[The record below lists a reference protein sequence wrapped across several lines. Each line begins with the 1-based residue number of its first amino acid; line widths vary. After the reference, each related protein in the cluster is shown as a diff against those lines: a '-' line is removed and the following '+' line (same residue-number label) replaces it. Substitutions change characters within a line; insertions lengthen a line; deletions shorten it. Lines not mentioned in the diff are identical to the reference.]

1 MTRLTPIRSARSPF
15 LTGSAMRRSIAAG
28 LAFVALAGLPAAA
41 SLDQAD
47 PSVATATRHSDGSTL
62 TDRIWESARRGDQ
75 SALLELIGSP
85 AFENPALDPHV
96 RASLELFGT
105 NFQKRETS
113 RQEQMDEANTEL
125 DDHLAAYDADRS
137 PIALSKA
144 LSSVVALQLLSPHDA
159 ALLADK
165 RVDKLI
171 SEAKRAAEEA
181 ERKGDWL
188 VASELYYRLET
199 IFDPSGAYKDDV
211 ERLTDRLTMIRMYAP
226 ERLWELRNKRRIDE
240 GLEALPAYNPYGD
253 DYHVKLR
260 GVTSTAVR
268 TAIQR
273 AAQQH
278 VGRETRDNPD
288 GITMNTLLLGGL
300 EAVRT
305 MATTTDLDRAFPSIG
320 KPAARNAFLA
330 RVDERIQTVNGWT
343 REASAFDLRR
353 VVDGVLS
360 DANETLGIMP
370 EAILHEFGNGAM
382 GELDVYSAVIWPDEL
397 ARFRRS
403 TDGEFTGV
411 GIQIQLDEL
420 QNIKVVTPLE
430 GTPAQRAGVRTDD
443 VIKKIDGISA
453 IGLELNQAVEIITGP
468 ANTSVDLTVERKNE
482 DTDELEEITFT
493 LTRQRIDLPSI
504 KGWEKTGPG
513 DDDWNWFIDPEAGIG
528 YIRLT
533 GFSSDST
540 RDFDRAISKMREQGL
555 NGLVFDLRYN
565 PGGLLDQAVG
575 IASRFIPEGMVV
587 RTVDAIGIPQEQQN
601 AARIPSR
608 LDLSQLPVV
617 ILINEGSASASEI
630 VAGSVQAAAK
640 QGLNNSLIVGQRSFG
655 KGSVQNVFVLP
666 GGLAGMKLTT
676 HFYRVN
682 SPRVIHKMPGATE
695 WGVDPDLEVDMLP
708 SQQQD
713 ALLLRR
719 DADVLPL
726 DESGNVIVDAD
737 RPDPNTLLTDGID
750 LQVQTALVLLQT
762 QNIPEPELTAISDRT
777 STE

>member
-1 MTRLTPIRSARSPF
+1 MTPAKTQRPARTRLARLSAALA
-15 LTGSAMRRSIAAG
+15 LTVVAG
-28 LAFVALAGLPAAA
+28 ALAGAGTAGARTQTNFTNNQPGVR
-41 SLDQAD
+41 DINTGD
-47 PSVATATRHSDGSTL
+47 VAL
-62 TDRIWESARRGDQ
+62 TDKVWQSARNGDHAALQ
-75 SALLELIGSP
+75 ALLDSP
-85 AFENPALDPHV
+85 AFDNPTLDPHV
-96 RASLELFGT
+96 RASLELFDS
-105 NFQKRETS
+105 NLDKREVT
-113 RQEQMDEANTEL
+113 RQEQIEEANQEL
-125 DDHLAAYDADRS
+125 NDHLAAYDAERS
-137 PIALSKA
+137 PVSLSKA
-144 LSSVVALQLLSPHDA
+144 LSSVVALQLLLESDEQLLVRPKVASLLEDA
-159 ALLADK
+159 
-165 RVDKLI
+165 
-171 SEAKRAAEEA
+171 ERAADNA

-188 VASELYYRLET
+188 VASELFYRLET
-199 IFDPSGAYKDDV
+199 IFDPSGRFKKDV

-226 ERLWELRNKRRIDE
+226 ERLWELRNERRLAEDLD
-240 GLEALPAYNPYGD
+240 GLPAYNPYGD
-253 DYHVKLR
+253 DYHAKLV

-278 VGRETRDNPD
+278 VGRETRDNKD
-288 GITMNTLLLGGL
+288 GITMNTLILGGL

-305 MATTTDLDRAFPSIG
+305 MATTHDLDRAFPRIG
-320 KPAARNAFLA
+320 TPSARNDFLA
-330 RVDERIQTVNGWT
+330 RLDERTDTVKGWS

-360 DANETLGIMP
+360 DARETLSIMP
-370 EAILHEFGNGAM
+370 EAVLHEFGNGAM
-382 GELDVYSAVIWPDEL
+382 GELDAYSAVIWPDEL

-468 ANTSVDLTVERKNE
+468 ANTSVDLTVERANE
-482 DTDELEEITFT
+482 ETDELEEITFT

-504 KGWEKTGPG
+504 KGWEKTGAG

-533 GFSSDST
+533 GFSNDST
-540 RDFDRAISKMREQGL
+540 RDFDRAIAKMKKQGL

-575 IASRFIPEGMVV
+575 IASRFVPQGMIV
-587 RTVDAIGIPQEQQN
+587 RTVDARGVPQEQQN
-601 AARIPSR
+601 AARIPDR
-608 LDLSQLPVV
+608 LDLSELPVV

-640 QGLNNSLIVGQRSFG
+640 QGLNNALVVGQRSFG

-666 GGLAGMKLTT
+666 GGMSGMKLTT

-682 SPRVIHKMPGATE
+682 SPRTIHKMPGATE

-708 SQQQD
+708 SQQQA

-726 DESGNVIVDAD
+726 DEAGNIIADAT
-737 RPDPNTLLTDGID
+737 RPDPNTLLTDGVD

-762 QNIPEPELTAISDRT
+762 QNLPEPELTSISD
-777 STE
+777 